1 LFLQIWEE
9 IEGDILNSVLT
20 TQFAPRQIVSF
31 GYLEKEEGKMYAI
44 MRFAKLK
51 SWGEIGGVGAHHSR
65 DRTTPNANSSIE
77 NLWLER
83 PTESIVE
90 GVRDRLKNIK
100 IRKNGVLAYE
110 FLLSASPEFFRPEA
124 GGYGQFD
131 RQKVDTFN
139 EKSMEWLRD
148 IFGSENIVSAIC
160 HLDEASPHIQAV
172 VTPVDRSTGKLNAR
186 GWTGGR
192 EKLEELQDTFA
203 EALTPLGLE
212 RGIKGSRSTHT
223 RISEFYASVEA
234 ARPPDMP
241 KIEVERPP
249 MLLSGTARDAWAETE
264 GQRLEEIIQ
273 PRLQPMA
280 DQAAAGK
287 LERKR
292 REEYEQTL
300 LDLRR
305 STESIRDIPLVQV
318 LSAAGYSRDKDDSA
332 KWRGPAGVISI
343 DIKNG
348 KSRFFNHSNQKGGG
362 GAIDLSIHLFGFD
375 FKGAVAWLGSEFRPG
390 LAVGAAL
397 HSVREVAIEAA
408 RQPTPLP
415 VPDALTWPRARD
427 YLIKIRGLSPKA
439 VDILHEK
446 GRIFSDGF
454 ANLAFVYTH
463 LKTGEGVGCELRGT
477 DPEIPWKGFR
487 GVKKATGFWIR
498 KRNSREVVIVE
509 SAIDAISFAQL
520 HPDRICDV
528 VSLGGV
534 GVAQARQ
541 IAQEANKTGRIL
553 TIGFDCDMAGDQVA
567 AIIHR
572 EFPQTQRLVST
583 KGKDWNEELLKSPLR
598 FQSNP
603 APSAPDFS
611 FPSSRF

>member
-1 LFLQIWEE
+1 
-9 IEGDILNSVLT
+9 
-20 TQFAPRQIVSF
+20 
-31 GYLEKEEGKMYAI
+31 MYAI
-44 MRFAKLK
+44 MRFDKLK
-51 SWGEIGGVGAHHSR
+51 SWGEIGGVGSHHTR
-65 DRTTPNANSSIE
+65 DRKTPNANPSIE

-90 GVRDRLKNIK
+90 GVRNRLKNIK

-110 FLLSASPEFFRPEA
+110 FLLTASPEFFRPESR
-124 GGYGQFD
+124 GYGQFD
-131 RQKVDTFN
+131 QDKVSDFN
-139 EKSMEWLRD
+139 DKAMEWLRET
-148 IFGSENIVSAIC
+148 FGPENIISAIC

-186 GWTGGR
+186 GWTGGK
-192 EKLEELQDTFA
+192 EKLQELQDSFA
-203 EALTPLGLE
+203 EKLAPLGLE
-212 RGIKGSRSTHT
+212 RGIKGSQATHT

-234 ARPPDMP
+234 ARPADLP
-241 KIEVERPP
+241 KIEVNSPP
-249 MLLSGTARDAWAETE
+249 LLLSGTAREGWAEGE
-264 GQRLEEIIQ
+264 SERLNQEIQ
-273 PRLQPMA
+273 PRLQPLA
-280 DQAAAGK
+280 DGSAATR

-292 REEYEQTL
+292 RQEAEATL

-305 STESIRDIPLVQV
+305 TTESIRDIPLIQV
-318 LSAAGYSRDKDDSA
+318 LATAGYVKDKDDSA
-332 KWRGPAGVISI
+332 KWRGPAGIISI
-343 DIKNG
+343 DVKNG
-348 KSRFFNHSNQKGGG
+348 KSRFFNHSNQQGGG
-362 GAIDLSIHLFGFD
+362 GAIDLCIHLFGFD

-397 HSVREVAIEAA
+397 HSVREAAIEAA
-408 RQPTPLP
+408 RHPTPLP

-439 VDILHEK
+439 VDVLHEK

-463 LKTGEGVGCELRGT
+463 FKTGEGVGCELRGT

-541 IAQEANKTGRIL
+541 IAQEAKQADKIL
-553 TIGFDCDMAGDQVA
+553 TIGFDADTAGDQVA
-567 AIIHR
+567 AGIIH
-572 EFPQTQRLVST
+572 EFPQTQRLVPT
-583 KGKDWNEELLKSPLR
+583 KGKDWNDDLLKSPLR

-603 APSAPDFS
+603 APSASAPDFS